1 LQAPVDG
8 DAVHVELLLRLRDE
22 DGTMVPPGA
31 FIPAAER
38 FGLMLQLDRW
48 VVETAFANFHRI
60 TADGRPVDLCAIN
73 LSAQT
78 VEDDGFANFVLDR
91 LQRHGVPADR
101 ICFEITETAA
111 VASMIRVVELMGQ
124 LRKAGCRFSLDDF
137 GAGMASFGYL
147 KNLPVD
153 YVKIDG
159 SFIRNLETD
168 PVSASIVRAVTEIG
182 HQLGLQVVAEWVGDE
197 RTVEVLRRAKV
208 DYAQGYHVHRPEL
221 AGFMR

>member
-1 LQAPVDG
+1 
-8 DAVHVELLLRLRDE
+8 
-22 DGTMVPPGA
+22 MVPPGA

-48 VVETAFANFHRI
+48 VVDTALANFARLHPS
-60 TADGRPVDLCAIN
+60 GREVHLCAIN

-78 VEDDGFANFVLDR
+78 VEDDGFAAFVLQR
-91 LQRHGVPADR
+91 LERYRVPADR
-101 ICFEITETAA
+101 VCFEITETAA
-111 VASMIRVVELMGQ
+111 VASMIRVVALMAEL
-124 LRKAGCRFSLDDF
+124 RRAGCKFSLDDF

-168 PVSASIVRAVTEIG
+168 ATSASIVRAVTDIG
-182 HQLGLQVVAEWVGDE
+182 HQLGLKVVAEWVGDDKTAE
-197 RTVEVLRRAKV
+197 ILRAAGV
-208 DYAQGYHVHRPEL
+208 DYAQGFHLHRPEL
-221 AGFMR
+221 AQFMRA